1 MVPILAFAVVFT
13 LMVWL
18 LLDPSSLKDSMQFA
32 IPAEARSAP
41 PRYPHFAV
49 IVIFATGVG
58 FFYELGRSGV
68 LRKLHPAN
76 TLQFYLLVF
85 AALFFAVNGVGA
97 CYWPVA
103 FQRVYIPRLRH
114 VRDVDLSPKTKKMLV
129 MFGKCWGVLFL
140 ITCSYLVHVLNAA

>member
-1 MVPILAFAVVFT
+1 MVPILAFACVFA
-13 LMVWL
+13 LMIWV
-18 LLDPSSLKDSMQFA
+18 LLDPSSFLNAMQSA

-68 LRKLHPAN
+68 LRTLHPTS

-85 AALFFAVNGVGA
+85 ATLFFAVNGVGG

-114 VRDVDLSPKTKKMLV
+114 VRDADLSPKKKKMLV